1 MKINGLKKKALWENI
16 KCCCIKGD
24 VEHTYP
30 LSECNHCKF
39 DECWQSVPKKDFT
52 IIALG
57 RKTSLN
63 KLHTELKPDINSRAF
78 SSSSVSSIQKQFGIS
93 KKQMSVVSSKNPL
106 EDILVERAAILF

>member
-39 DECWQSVPKKDFT
+39 MECWQSVPKKDFT
-52 IIALG
+52 IIEPIMDKDG
-57 RKTSLN
+57 K
-63 KLHTELKPDINSRAF
+63 I
-78 SSSSVSSIQKQFGIS
+78 
-93 KKQMSVVSSKNPL
+93 KKHQTRTVKEITLVRGSFEDVVGWKW
-106 EDILVERAAILF
+106 

>member
-1 MKINGLKKKALWENI
+1 MKKIKLNDDTPIYCLKETEAIVL
-16 KCCCIKGD
+16 D
-24 VEHTYP
+24 EHIQGY
-30 LSECNHCKF
+30 LNLGI
-39 DECWQSVPKKDFT
+39 DIQKDFT